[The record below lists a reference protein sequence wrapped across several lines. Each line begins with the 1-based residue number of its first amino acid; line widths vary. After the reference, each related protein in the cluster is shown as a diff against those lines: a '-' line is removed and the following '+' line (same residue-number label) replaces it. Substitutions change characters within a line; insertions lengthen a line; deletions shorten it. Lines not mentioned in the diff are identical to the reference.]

1 MNKIIIIGNIV
12 RDPESASTTSGRS
25 VSRFSVAVNREYEG
39 ADGTRGVDYF
49 DVVTWN
55 GLADSCNK
63 YLQKGNKVCVTGPMR
78 IDDYT
83 TQSGEK
89 RRRYSINADQ
99 VEFLSARKEDLKE
112 KPMKAKL
119 KEEKPMKATLKEVD
133 ADDFPF

>member
-78 IDDYT
+78 MDDYT

-89 RRRYSINADQ
+89 RCRYSINADQ

-112 KPMKAKL
+112 
-119 KEEKPMKATLKEVD
+119 EKPMKATLKEVD

>member
-12 RDPESASTTSGRS
+12 KDPESASTTSGRS

-78 IDDYT
+78 MDDYT

-89 RRRYSINADQ
+89 RRSYSINADQ
-99 VEFLSARKEDLKE
+99 VEFLSARKEDL
-112 KPMKAKL
+112 
-119 KEEKPMKATLKEVD
+119 EEKPMKATLKEVK